1 MIKFCKIE
9 LLGKGKI
16 EWKGQPDD
24 LMEFLTQMID
34 DKILRV
40 DKREVPGQSHKLVS
54 ELNIIKPNLR
64 DGYGIKFENS
74 HRPESGLSE
83 ITIKFDKE
91 TFEQAVNYSSDV
103 NNYNKSTSNN
113 GATDNNSNSKNQST
127 ESSSEKGQDKTT
139 TEDSPTSNN
148 QHVQETE
155 TATKNSDNKNSNND
169 SIKNKF
175 GLGAGAEAWDN
186 RQLF

>member
-1 MIKFCKIE
+1 MADYAVWGEAISQAMGNKPGKYAEILEANQNRQHVTAVLATPLGSFMIKFAKTE

-24 LMEFLTQMID
+24 LMESLTQMID

-64 DGYGIKFENS
+64 DGYGIRFENS

-83 ITIKFDKE
+83 ISIKIDKE
-91 TFEQAVNYSSDV
+91 TFEKAVNY
-103 NNYNKSTSNN
+103 KSGND
-113 GATDNNSNSKNQST
+113 AKMPLLIT
-127 ESSSEKGQDKTT
+127 EQ
-139 TEDSPTSNN
+139 
-148 QHVQETE
+148 
-155 TATKNSDNKNSNND
+155 
-169 SIKNKF
+169 
-175 GLGAGAEAWDN
+175 W
-186 RQLF
+186 